1 MRTFPLVG
9 ISILVGHCLILTTGA
24 EAQSRRTAMA
34 GTWVF
39 NAAESHDSIDSLDD
53 DRSVPRPP
61 GAPRGVRV
69 GVGGGSAP
77 GPYGGFNW
85 PRGFDQETQRHAA
98 RIVRTRVERWVVLVN
113 ADTVALS
120 PDGGDPYSLVV
131 NGKKSTRRWMDGV
144 LVELKASWKDAE
156 LRIERTFENELK
168 ITDTFSLERDSG
180 RLIVTTKASGPIF
193 RELTAKRVYDR
204 ASG

>member
-1 MRTFPLVG
+1 
-9 ISILVGHCLILTTGA
+9 
-24 EAQSRRTAMA
+24 MA
-34 GTWVF
+34 GSWVF
-39 NAAESHDSIDSLDD
+39 NAAESRDSIDSPDD

-77 GPYGGFNW
+77 GPVGGFGW
-85 PRGFDQETQRHAA
+85 PRGFDPETQRQAA
-98 RIVRTRVERWVVLVN
+98 RIVGTRVERWVVVVN
-113 ADTVALS
+113 ADTVVLS
-120 PDGGDPYSLVV
+120 SAGETPYTLVV
-131 NGKKSTRRWMDGV
+131 NGKKSNRRWMDGV
-144 LVELKASWKDAE
+144 LVELKVSWKDSQ
-156 LRIERTFENELK
+156 LRIEQKLENELK
-168 ITDTFSLERDSG
+168 ITDTFSLEPESG